1 MNLLKLR
8 FSMIGTLALIIG
20 ISTLILAIILTLI
33 GDFNVIL
40 LAGLVLVFNLAQ
52 WLFAPYLIN
61 ALYRVRKLSKQE
73 HPKLHAAIEV
83 LCRKINLKP
92 PQLMLAEIP
101 IPNAFAYGSPI
112 AGSRVAVTS
121 GLLNQLDEDEVEAV
135 IGHELGHLKH
145 KDVQIMMIA
154 SLLPAL
160 FYYIG
165 YSLMYSGYRSDSR
178 ERGNSLAP
186 LIGLIS
192 IAVYWIL
199 TLLALGLS
207 RLREYYA
214 DQLSATTIPN
224 GAEKL
229 SIALAKIVFSTSRMK
244 PYYKAYANHLNSFKF
259 LLIADPDKAG
269 EEAQALYKHFKSE
282 KDLVQGILERKLT
295 LADRV
300 MELFSSHPNIV
311 KRLKALQSYR

>member
-1 MNLLKLR
+1 
-8 FSMIGTLALIIG
+8 MIGTLALIIG
-20 ISTLILAIILTLI
+20 VSTLILTIILTLL
-33 GDFNVIL
+33 GVFNLIL
-40 LAGLVLVFNLAQ
+40 LASLVVLFNLVQ
-52 WLFAPYLIN
+52 WLFAPYLIDVI
-61 ALYRVRKLSKQE
+61 YRVRKLSKQE
-73 HPKLHAAIEV
+73 NPRLHAAVEA
-83 LCRKINLKP
+83 LCRKINLKT

-112 AGSRVAVTS
+112 AGSRIAVTS

-145 KDVQIMMIA
+145 RDVQIMMIA

-165 YSLMYSGYRSDSR
+165 YSLMFSSYRSDSK

-192 IAVYWIL
+192 IAAYWIL
-199 TLLALGLS
+199 TLLVLGLS

-229 SIALAKIVFSTSRMK
+229 SRALAKIVFSTSQMRIGR
-244 PYYKAYANHLNSFKF
+244 YYKFYANRLNSFKA
-259 LLIADPDKAG
+259 LLIADPEKA
-269 EEAQALYKHFKSE
+269 EDEAKTLYKYFGRE
-282 KDLVQGILERKLT
+282 KDLVQQLLQRKIT
-295 LADRV
+295 LADRII
-300 MELFSSHPNIV
+300 ELFSTHPNIV
-311 KRLKALQSYR
+311 KRLRALQSYR

>member
-1 MNLLKLR
+1 
-8 FSMIGTLALIIG
+8 MIGTLALIIG
-20 ISTLILAIILTLI
+20 ISTLILAVILTLI
-33 GDFNVIL
+33 GVFNVIL

-52 WLFAPYLIN
+52 WLFAPYLID

-73 HPKLHAAIEV
+73 YPKLHAAVEA
-83 LCRKINLKP
+83 LCRKINLKT
-92 PQLMLAEIP
+92 PQLMLAELP

-160 FYYIG
+160 FYYLG
-165 YSLMYSGYRSDSR
+165 YSLMYSGYRSDER
-178 ERGNSLAP
+178 ERNSLAP

-229 SIALAKIVFSTSRMK
+229 STALAKIVFSTSRMK
-244 PYYKAYANHLNSFKF
+244 PYYRAYANHLNSFKP
-259 LLIADPDKAG
+259 LLISDPDKAD
-269 EEAQALYKHFKSE
+269 EDAQALYKHFKSE
-282 KDLVQGILERKLT
+282 KDLVQSILQRKIT
-295 LADRV
+295 LADRIV
-300 MELFSSHPNIV
+300 ELFSTHPNIV